1 MEFLDEIYDLYA
13 KIESDRSRPLIDMY
27 GKDDMGMVVKRV
39 ECLFDQTSDP
49 YILSKERKNQR
60 TEPIDPYW
68 FSAYKPKNS
77 IGTIDPYIIIDY
89 TAKLI

>member
-1 MEFLDEIYDLYA
+1 MDKLDELYDLCA
-13 KIESDRSRPLIDMY
+13 KIDSDRSSPLIDRF
-27 GKDDMGMVVKRV
+27 GKKDLGTIVKRV
-39 ECLFDQTSDP
+39 ECLFDQTFDP